1 MDEQYPPSTSLIL
14 AAYNEEKIIAEK
26 IKNSLALDYPKHL
39 LEIVKVPCLSGK
51 CTQLNL
57 GRQLEAIRAGTST
70 ASLFFAQ

>member
-39 LEIVKVPCLSGK
+39 LEIVKVLLIYG
-51 CTQLNL
+51 
-57 GRQLEAIRAGTST
+57 EAGPL
-70 ASLFFAQ
+70 LFLWP